1 MIKAQNKC
9 KSIVVKFGGSVI
21 TDKTKSYTI
30 KHDVLDR
37 LAKITRDYLERGGRI
52 AIVHGGGSFGHHEV
66 KRIEDEKGVLE
77 SSDAPQ
83 IQYSMLLLAL
93 EVSKTLLR
101 HGIPAVLHPPH
112 TLCEKPS
119 VKNCRMSPILRD
131 YTQSLVPVTYG
142 DAIPYDDKIYIISG
156 DDLAAALVSIL
167 NTDCL
172 VYVIDEPG
180 VMTGEGKILETV
192 TSLGDL
198 EIRENNRIDVTGGL
212 RKKLET
218 ALELSNHY
226 RGTIV
231 ITNPDGFER
240 ILKRQDI
247 TGVGTIIRATRS
259 ED

>member
-1 MIKAQNKC
+1 MTGTQNKC
-9 KSIVVKFGGSVI
+9 RSIIVKFGGSVI

-30 KHDVLDR
+30 KYDVLDR
-37 LAKITRDYLERGGRI
+37 LAKITKEYLEKGGRI

-77 SSDAPQ
+77 ASDAPQ

-101 HGIPAVLHPPH
+101 HRIPAVLHPPH
-112 TLCEKPS
+112 TLCEKPT
-119 VKNCRMSPILRD
+119 VKDCRMSPIIRD

-142 DAIPYDDKIYIISG
+142 DAIAYDDRIYIISG

-172 VYVIDEPG
+172 IYVIDEPG
-180 VMTGEGKILETV
+180 VMTGEGKILKTV
-192 TSLGDL
+192 TSLEGL
-198 EIRENNRIDVTGGL
+198 ELKEDNKIDVTGGL

-226 RGTIV
+226 RGTII

-240 ILKRQDI
+240 ILKGQDI
-247 TGVGTIIRATRS
+247 TGVGTIIRANRS

>member
-1 MIKAQNKC
+1 MVTTQNKC

-37 LAKITRDYLERGGRI
+37 LAKITKEYLEEGGKI

-66 KRIEDEKGVLE
+66 KRIEEEKGVLE

-93 EVSKTLLR
+93 EVSKTLLK

-112 TLCEKPS
+112 TLCDKPT
-119 VKNCRMSPILRD
+119 VKDCRMSPIIRD
-131 YTQSLVPVTYG
+131 YAQSLVPVTYG

-167 NTDCL
+167 STDCL

-180 VMTGEGKILETV
+180 VMTSEGKILETL
-192 TSLGDL
+192 TSLKDL
-198 EIRENNRIDVTGGL
+198 ELREDNKIDVTGGL

-218 ALELSNHY
+218 ALELSHHY
-226 RGTIV
+226 RGTII
-231 ITNPDGFER
+231 ITNPDGFEK
-240 ILKRQDI
+240 ILKGQDI
-247 TGVGTIIRATRS
+247 KSVGTVIRATRS